1 MSDKV
6 CVITGAGPA
15 NGRALAKRFGAAG
28 YKVALLARRLEPLH
42 QIEAEV
48 KGSRGY
54 RCDVSD
60 AAAVA
65 STLAAVRRDLG
76 PVTTLLYNAGNAVF
90 GSFEQVS
97 AGQMEDAW
105 KVSVLGLFL
114 CGREVIGEMRAAGG
128 GTIVVTGA
136 TASLRGGANFA
147 AFASAKAAQRS
158 LAESMARS
166 LAPDGI
172 HVAYVIVDGVI
183 DTARTRALLPG
194 KPDEFYLRPD
204 DIAAS
209 VYHVATQPRS
219 AWTFQWDLRPF
230 GEKW

>member
-1 MSDKV
+1 MSQKV

-15 NGRALAKRFGAAG
+15 NGRAFAKRFAGGG
-28 YKVALLARRLEPLH
+28 YKVALLARRLEPLRE
-42 QIEAEV
+42 IEAEV
-48 KGSRGY
+48 AGSRAY
-54 RCDVSD
+54 RCDVGD
-60 AAAVA
+60 PAAVA
-65 STLAAVRRDLG
+65 STFAAIRRDLG
-76 PVTTLLYNAGNAVF
+76 RVTTLLYNAGNAVF

-97 AGQMEDAW
+97 AEQMEDAW

-114 CGREVIGEMRAAGG
+114 CGREVTRDMRADGG
-128 GTIVVTGA
+128 GAIVVTGA
-136 TASLRGGANFA
+136 TASLRGGATFA

-166 LAPDGI
+166 LAPEGI

-183 DTARTRALLPG
+183 DTPRTRALLPD
-194 KPDEFYLRPD
+194 KADDFYLRPD

-209 VYHVATQPRS
+209 VYHVAMQPRS

>member
-1 MSDKV
+1 MSRKV

-15 NGRALAKRFGAAG
+15 NGRALAEKFAACG
-28 YKVALLARRLEPLH
+28 YSVALLARRPEPLRDL
-42 QIEAEV
+42 ERRVRGA
-48 KGSRGY
+48 RGY
-54 RCDVSD
+54 CCDVGEG
-60 AAAVA
+60 AAVA
-65 STLAAVRRDLG
+65 DTFAAIRRDLG
-76 PVTTLLYNAGNAVF
+76 PVATLLYNAGNAVF
-90 GSFEQVS
+90 GGFEQVS
-97 AGQMEDAW
+97 CDQVEAAW
-105 KVSVLGLFL
+105 RVSALGLFL
-114 CGREVIGEMRAAGG
+114 CGREVVGDMRAAGG
-128 GTIVVTGA
+128 GAIVVTGA

-166 LAPDGI
+166 LAPEGI

-183 DTARTRALLPG
+183 DTARTRALLPD
-194 KPDEFYLRPD
+194 KPDDFYLRPD
-204 DIAAS
+204 DIAES

>member
-1 MSDKV
+1 MSTKV

-15 NGRALAKRFGAAG
+15 NGRALAEKFAAG
-28 YKVALLARRLEPLH
+28 GYSVALLARRLEPLR
-42 QIEAEV
+42 ELERRVRGA
-48 KGSRGY
+48 RGY
-54 RCDVSD
+54 CCDVGD
-60 AAAVA
+60 EAAVA
-65 STLAAVRRDLG
+65 ATFASIRRDLG

-90 GSFEQVS
+90 GGFEQVTPEQIEAAWRVS
-97 AGQMEDAW
+97 A
-105 KVSVLGLFL
+105 LGLFL
-114 CGREVIGEMRAAGG
+114 CGREVVGDMRAAGG
-128 GTIVVTGA
+128 GAIVVTGA

-166 LAPDGI
+166 LAPEGI

-183 DTARTRALLPG
+183 DTQRTRALLPD
-194 KPDEFYLRPD
+194 KPDDFYLRPD
-204 DIAAS
+204 DIAES